1 MNSRSSLI
9 KVNSEANLHALLSV
23 VSNDGVHGLRIK
35 DQKVQYYSKS
45 ELAWKDLLPQD
56 IQISPNAYNALKKLP
71 NGYYV
76 EGFKISNKA
85 DNALIKKYDGYY
97 VQKEKNVAHT
107 SDINTINNRID
118 TEVYNINESLN
129 TISSKLLELSGDLT
143 KVKEYI
149 YDDNTSEMTLVADI
163 STLISPTDYVI
174 LNVRILAVNESN
186 NNTAEIMTEEH
197 GIQTM
202 LVELDKSDVQQ
213 YDLGNANALK
223 VYANGHVKIYIR
235 ITYI

>member
-1 MNSRSSLI
+1 MNLRSSLI

-23 VSNDGVHGLRIK
+23 VSNGGVHGLRIK
-35 DQKVQYYSKS
+35 DQKVQYYSKN

-76 EGFKISNKA
+76 EGFKISNEA
-85 DNALIKKYDGYY
+85 DNALVKKYDGYY

-118 TEVYNINESLN
+118 TEVYNINESIN
-129 TISSKLLELSGDLT
+129 TISNKLLELSGDLT

-149 YDDNTSEMTLVADI
+149 YDDNISEMTLVADI

-174 LNVRILAVNESN
+174 LNVRILVVNESD

>member
-1 MNSRSSLI
+1 MNSKTSLI

-23 VSNDGVHGLRIK
+23 LSDDGVHGLRIK
-35 DQKVQYYSKS
+35 DQQVQYYSKT

-56 IQISPNAYNALKKLP
+56 IQISPVAYNALKKLP

-76 EGFKISNKA
+76 QDFMISNES
-85 DNALIKKYDGYY
+85 DNALVKKYDGYY
-97 VQKEKNVAHT
+97 VKKEKDVAHT
-107 SDINTINNRID
+107 SDINNVNNRID
-118 TEVYNINESLN
+118 TEVYNISENLN
-129 TISSKLLELSGDLT
+129 IITNKLLELSGDLT

-149 YDDNTSEMTLVADI
+149 YDDNTSEMTLVTDI

-235 ITYI
+235 ATYI